1 MGSYPMVPGHEI
13 VGTVTA
19 LGPEVRHLEA
29 GARVGVGWQR
39 GACLACDSCIAG
51 DENLCAQNV
60 ATCVGNYGGFAD
72 RVRLDSRFAFPIPE
86 GIASENAAPLLC
98 GGATVYSPLRRWVKP
113 SMRVGVVGIGG
124 LGHLGLQF
132 AAAMGCEVTAISSTP
147 DKEAEARGFGAH
159 HFLATREAKALRSAA
174 SSLDFILSTVF
185 ATPDWDALL
194 GALRPN
200 GVLCLVGATSEPLVG
215 PGLHPP
221 GRAEDRHRF
230 RDRRPPRDPGDAGLR
245 GPARR
250 RGEDAGAAPRRGGRS
265 ARRRSQGP
273 RAVPYRPRRVRHD
286 PRARGRAPWPGGWTR
301 DRLREFPRR
310 PRPWRRTGLPERPRG
325 AGSSAAPSPP
335 VSPSPRG
342 PEPRPRFSRLEVP
355 R

>member
-1 MGSYPMVPGHEI
+1 MSFHAHAAHSPKSALKPFVYEPAPLGPHEVEIRISHCGICHSDVHLVDGDWGMGSYPMVPGHEI

-51 DENLCAQNV
+51 DENLCASNV
-60 ATCVGNYGGFAD
+60 ATCVGHYGGFAD
-72 RVRLDSRFAFPIPE
+72 RVRLDGRFTFPIPE

-147 DKEAEARGFGAH
+147 DKESEARGFGAH
-159 HFLATREAKALRSAA
+159 RFLATRDPKALRSAA

-185 ATPDWDALL
+185 ATPDWDGLL

-200 GVLCLVGATSEPLVG
+200 GVLCLVGATSEPISVQAFTLLGGQKTVTG
-215 PGLHPP
+215 SAIGGRPGIREMLAFAARHGVAAKTQVRPLAEADAALGDVRE
-221 GRAEDRHRF
+221 GRARYRIVL
-230 RDRRPPRDPGDAGLR
+230 AG
-245 GPARR
+245 
-250 RGEDAGAAPRRGGRS
+250 
-265 ARRRSQGP
+265 
-273 RAVPYRPRRVRHD
+273 
-286 PRARGRAPWPGGWTR
+286 
-301 DRLREFPRR
+301 
-310 PRPWRRTGLPERPRG
+310 
-325 AGSSAAPSPP
+325 
-335 VSPSPRG
+335 
-342 PEPRPRFSRLEVP
+342 
-355 R
+355 

>member
-1 MGSYPMVPGHEI
+1 MSFHAYAAHSKKSALKPFVYEPAPLGPHDVEIRISHCGICHSDVHLVDGDWGMGSYPMVPGHEI
-13 VGTVTA
+13 VGAVTD

-60 ATCVGNYGGFAD
+60 ATCVDNHGGFAD
-72 RVRLDSRFAFPIPE
+72 RVRLDGRFAFPIPE
-86 GIASENAAPLLC
+86 AIASENAAPLLC
-98 GGATVYSPLRRWVKP
+98 GGATVYSPLRRWAKP

-159 HFLATREAKALRSAA
+159 HFLAAREPKALRSAA

-200 GVLCLVGATSEPLVG
+200 GVLCLVGATSEPLAVQAFTLLG
-215 PGLHPP
+215 GQKTVT
-221 GRAEDRHRF
+221 GSAI
-230 RDRRPPRDPGDAGLR
+230 
-245 GPARR
+245 
-250 RGEDAGAAPRRGGRS
+250 GGRPAIREMLAFA
-265 ARRRSQGP
+265 ARHGVAAKTQVRPLAEADAALGDVRKGKA
-273 RAVPYRPRRVRHD
+273 RYRVV
-286 PRARGRAPWPGGWTR
+286 
-301 DRLREFPRR
+301 L
-310 PRPWRRTGLPERPRG
+310 
-325 AGSSAAPSPP
+325 AG
-335 VSPSPRG
+335 
-342 PEPRPRFSRLEVP
+342 
-355 R
+355 

>member
-1 MGSYPMVPGHEI
+1 MSFHAHAAHSKKSALKPFVYEPAPLGPHDVEIRISHCGICHSDVHLVDGDWGMGSYPMVPGHEI

-60 ATCVGNYGGFAD
+60 ATCVGNHGGFAD
-72 RVRLDSRFAFPIPE
+72 RVRLDGRFAFPIPE

-159 HFLATREAKALRSAA
+159 HFLATREPKALRSAA

-200 GVLCLVGATSEPLVG
+200 GVLCLVGATSEPLSVQAFTLLG
-215 PGLHPP
+215 GQKTVTGSAIGGRPAIREMLAFAARHGVAAKTQVRPLAEADAALGDVRK
-221 GRAEDRHRF
+221 GRARYRIV
-230 RDRRPPRDPGDAGLR
+230 L
-245 GPARR
+245 
-250 RGEDAGAAPRRGGRS
+250 AA
-265 ARRRSQGP
+265 
-273 RAVPYRPRRVRHD
+273 
-286 PRARGRAPWPGGWTR
+286 
-301 DRLREFPRR
+301 
-310 PRPWRRTGLPERPRG
+310 
-325 AGSSAAPSPP
+325 
-335 VSPSPRG
+335 
-342 PEPRPRFSRLEVP
+342 
-355 R
+355 

>member
-1 MGSYPMVPGHEI
+1 MSFHAHAAHSKKSALKPFVYEPAPLGPHDVEIRISHCGICHSDVHLVDGDWGMGSYPMVPGHEI

-60 ATCVGNYGGFAD
+60 ATCVGNHGGFAD
-72 RVRLDSRFAFPIPE
+72 RVRLDGRFAFPIPE

-147 DKEAEARGFGAH
+147 DKETEARGFGAH
-159 HFLATREAKALRSAA
+159 HFLATREPKALRSAA

-200 GVLCLVGATSEPLVG
+200 GVLCLVGATSEPLSVQAFTLLG
-215 PGLHPP
+215 GQKTVT
-221 GRAEDRHRF
+221 GSAI
-230 RDRRPPRDPGDAGLR
+230 
-245 GPARR
+245 
-250 RGEDAGAAPRRGGRS
+250 GGRPAIREMLAFA
-265 ARRRSQGP
+265 ARHGVAAKTQVRPLAEADAALGDVRKGKA
-273 RAVPYRPRRVRHD
+273 RYRIV
-286 PRARGRAPWPGGWTR
+286 
-301 DRLREFPRR
+301 L
-310 PRPWRRTGLPERPRG
+310 
-325 AGSSAAPSPP
+325 AG
-335 VSPSPRG
+335 
-342 PEPRPRFSRLEVP
+342 
-355 R
+355 